1 MLVAV
6 QKQREVVRL
15 LITRSLLDQTLMKE
29 GLRSSRST
37 RKRNSAVVVRFF
49 AALDAG
55 GSVGDRNAV
64 PGRRKWT
71 CVSIA
76 KKL

>member
-1 MLVAV
+1 M

-37 RKRNSAVVVRFF
+37 RKKNSAVVVRFL

-55 GSVGDRNAV
+55 DSLGDRNAV

>member
-1 MLVAV
+1 M
-6 QKQREVVRL
+6 QKQREVVRP

-29 GLRSSRST
+29 GLRSSRSK
-37 RKRNSAVVVRFF
+37 RKRNSAVVVRFL

-64 PGRRKWT
+64 PRRMKWT
-71 CVSIA
+71 CVSTA